1 MQGFIIPLSR
11 TLGARTKTSS
21 RSLTLLV
28 YPPPPTTPAALRCCA
43 HRFPAGFVPL
53 GQKPFDVFHA
63 RPGLEPA
70 FVHRHSSIS
79 TRSFCVA
86 QARTETRGGA
96 VQPDILDAKELDT
109 VQSIV
114 DRQQVSFRDLRPRL
128 VRDRFGCDAHG
139 LIPRPRL
146 VTTPHVAAADG
157 AVAHPT
163 DLPSDD
169 VLSDDPIGRV
179 SSARTHEAS
188 SVRQKEIQAPGGP
201 SPLPPPPPHPL
212 P

>member
-11 TLGARTKTSS
+11 TLGARIKTPS

-28 YPPPPTTPAALRCCA
+28 YPPPPTTPPALGVCP

-70 FVHRHSSIS
+70 FVHRRSSIS
-79 TRSFCVA
+79 TRSFC
-86 QARTETRGGA
+86 ARTETRGGA

-128 VRDRFGCDAHG
+128 VRDRFGCDDHG

-146 VTTPHVAAADG
+146 VTTPEVAPADG
-157 AVAHPT
+157 TAAYPT
-163 DLPSDD
+163 D
-169 VLSDDPIGRV
+169 
-179 SSARTHEAS
+179 
-188 SVRQKEIQAPGGP
+188 
-201 SPLPPPPPHPL
+201 
-212 P
+212 